1 MRSLKRNFQKNFV
14 RQISKVFIVTTLSIP
29 LLTAATASA
38 APARKARP
46 AAAPRAASP
55 LKQQVNQALALARSG
70 QYEQASNAL
79 FQLARRAEL
88 QAERPQLKYVLGLM
102 LMEMKLNQVAAF
114 QFVDVIR
121 MGNNKYVKLAI
132 QKLSVVAD
140 NLGDD
145 TLLNYA
151 VSKVDLNDFPSQNK
165 DMLYFR
171 IGEIKMKAR
180 DFKNAFELFSKVSS
194 NSRYYNQALF
204 QKGLAQLEMNEV
216 DTALQTFQ
224 TLLGNRDNAPV
235 TDTNRVSAQIAIAR
249 ALYQKQDWDGAI
261 EAYAQVP
268 RDHFL
273 WHDALFESSWAMM
286 RAARFRSVLSN
297 FHSLHSA
304 YYEDF
309 YIPESLL
316 LRAIVYLYI
325 CKYDEMEKVLSLF
338 ESTYGP
344 IRARIGDFIRANN
357 DGMEYFVEIEKGQ
370 KVKRGEKTATLR
382 LPYNV
387 VKNISEQGNVK
398 RSLYYV
404 KRLADEKGRI
414 DANPGYRATPV
425 GQYALKVI
433 NNRQRNAKLSVGD
446 MVKAHL
452 LNMRVELRDLY
463 EQAGFI
469 RYEMINGKK
478 ESLKTKLA
486 GKDLPVEQ
494 IDEKIDRTF
503 YVQNGYEYYPFQG
516 EYWLDEIGNYHYLG
530 KQSCE

>member
-1 MRSLKRNFQKNFV
+1 MRIF
-14 RQISKVFIVTTLSIP
+14 TTLLFISF
-29 LLTAATASA
+29 LGVSFVDTSVASA
-38 APARKARP
+38 APAKKRYTRKASARG
-46 AAAPRAASP
+46 ALAKNSP
-55 LKQQVNQALALARSG
+55 LRQQMNQALALARSG
-70 QYEQASNAL
+70 NYEQASNAL

-88 QAERPQLKYVLGLM
+88 QAERPQLKYVLGVM

-121 MGNNKYVKLAI
+121 MGNSKYVKLAI

-140 NLGDD
+140 TLGDD

-180 DFKNAFELFSKVSS
+180 DFNNAFELFSKVSTG
-194 NSRYYNQALF
+194 SRYYNQAVF
-204 QKGLAQLEMNEV
+204 QKGLAQLESNQV

-224 TLLGNRDNAPV
+224 TLLSTRENAPV
-235 TDTNRVSAQIAIAR
+235 TDTNKVSAQIGIAR
-249 ALYQKQDWDGAI
+249 SLYQKQDWDGAI

-273 WHDALFESSWAMM
+273 WHDALFESSWAML

-297 FHSLHSA
+297 FHSLHSS

-357 DGMEYFVEIEKGQ
+357 DAMEYYLEIERGQ
-370 KVKRGEKTATLR
+370 KVKKGEKALLR

-398 RSLYYV
+398 RSVYYV
-404 KRLADEKGRI
+404 KRLNDEKGRI
-414 DANPGYRATPV
+414 DANPGYKNTPV

-433 NNRQRNAKLSVGD
+433 NNRQKNAKLAVGD

-478 ESLKTKLA
+478 ETLKTKLS
-486 GKDLPVEQ
+486 GKDLPAEQ

>member
-1 MRSLKRNFQKNFV
+1 MRKHIVL
-14 RQISKVFIVTTLSIP
+14 FI
-29 LLTAATASA
+29 TAALVTPSVFA
-38 APARKARP
+38 APARRAAP
-46 AAAPRAASP
+46 AARGRTTSAPVVAAPAVKNSP
-55 LKQQVNQALALARSG
+55 LKQQMVQALALARSG

-79 FQLARRAEL
+79 FQLARRPEL

-121 MGNNKYVKLAI
+121 MGNNKYVKPAI
-132 QKLSVVAD
+132 EKLSIVAD
-140 NLGDD
+140 TLGDD

-151 VSKVDLNDFPSQNK
+151 VSKVDLNDFPPEK
-165 DMLYFR
+165 REMLYFR
-171 IGEIKMKAR
+171 IGEIKMKSREFPKAA
-180 DFKNAFELFSKVSS
+180 DLFSRVGSG
-194 NSRYYNQALF
+194 SRYYNQALF
-204 QKGLAQLEMNEV
+204 NRGLAELEGNQV

-224 TLLGNRDNAPV
+224 TLLTSRDGAPV
-235 TDTNRVSAQIAIAR
+235 TDTNRVAAQIAIAR

-273 WHDALFESSWAMM
+273 WHDALFESSWAML

-297 FHSLHSA
+297 FQSLHSS
-304 YYEDF
+304 YYDDF

-338 ESTYGP
+338 ENTYGP
-344 IRARIGDFIRANN
+344 IRARIGDFIRANS
-357 DGMEYFVEIEKGQ
+357 DAMAYYDEIDKGQ
-370 KVKRGEKTATLR
+370 QIKKSNKNIPTR

-387 VKNISEQGNVK
+387 VKSISEEGNVK
-398 RSLYYV
+398 RALFYV
-404 KRLADEKGRI
+404 KRLNDEKARI
-414 DANPGYRATPV
+414 DANPGYRASPV

-433 NNRQRNAKLSVGD
+433 NNRNRNAKLSVGD
-446 MVKAHL
+446 MAKAHL

-478 ESLKTKLA
+478 ESLKMKLA
-486 GKDLPVEQ
+486 GKDISAEQ
-494 IDEKIDRTF
+494 IDDKIDRTF

>member
-1 MRSLKRNFQKNFV
+1 L
-14 RQISKVFIVTTLSIP
+14 LS
-29 LLTAATASA
+29 
-38 APARKARP
+38 
-46 AAAPRAASP
+46 
-55 LKQQVNQALALARSG
+55 
-70 QYEQASNAL
+70 
-79 FQLARRAEL
+79 
-88 QAERPQLKYVLGLM
+88 
-102 LMEMKLNQVAAF
+102 
-114 QFVDVIR
+114 
-121 MGNNKYVKLAI
+121 
-132 QKLSVVAD
+132 
-140 NLGDD
+140 
-145 TLLNYA
+145 
-151 VSKVDLNDFPSQNK
+151 
-165 DMLYFR
+165 
-171 IGEIKMKAR
+171 
-180 DFKNAFELFSKVSS
+180 
-194 NSRYYNQALF
+194 
-204 QKGLAQLEMNEV
+204 
-216 DTALQTFQ
+216 
-224 TLLGNRDNAPV
+224 NRDNAPV

-249 ALYQKQDWDGAI
+249 SLYQKQDWDGAI

-273 WHDALFESSWAMM
+273 WHDALFESSWAML

-297 FHSLHSA
+297 FHSLHSS

-357 DGMEYFVEIEKGQ
+357 DAMEYYLEIERGQ
-370 KVKRGEKTATLR
+370 KVKKGEKALLR

-398 RSLYYV
+398 RSVYYV
-404 KRLADEKGRI
+404 KRLNDEKARI
-414 DANPGYRATPV
+414 DANPGYRNTPV

-469 RYEMINGKK
+469 RYEMINGQKELLKK
-478 ESLKTKLA
+478 RVA
-486 GKDLPVEQ
+486 GKNIADKQ
-494 IDEKIDRTF
+494 IDENVNREF
-503 YVQNGYEYYPFQG
+503 YIQNGYEYWPFDG

>member
-1 MRSLKRNFQKNFV
+1 MRNLFALFL
-14 RQISKVFIVTTLSIP
+14 ILSVSG
-29 LLTAATASA
+29 TAAVA
-38 APARKARP
+38 APAK
-46 AAAPRAASP
+46 RAASRNASPQRSGAPIVKAPALKNSP
-55 LKQQVNQALALARSG
+55 LKQQMNQALALARGG
-70 QYEQASNAL
+70 QYEQASNSL
-79 FQLARRAEL
+79 FQLARRPEL

-121 MGNNKYVKLAI
+121 IGNSKYVKQAI
-132 QKLSVVAD
+132 EKLSIVAD

-151 VSKVDLNDFPSQNK
+151 VSKVDLNDFPADK
-165 DMLYFR
+165 RDMLYFR

-180 DFKNAFELFSKVSS
+180 EFVKAAELFGKVTSA
-194 NSRYYNQALF
+194 SRYYNQALF
-204 QKGLAQLEMNEV
+204 NRGLSELEAGQV
-216 DTALQTFQ
+216 DVAIQIFQ
-224 TLLGNRDNAPV
+224 TLASARENAPV
-235 TDTNRVSAQIAIAR
+235 TDTNKVAAQIALAR
-249 ALYQKQDWDGAI
+249 ALYQKQEWEASID
-261 EAYAQVP
+261 AYAQVP

-273 WHDALFESSWAMM
+273 WHDSLFESSWAML

-297 FHSLHSA
+297 FHSLHSS

-316 LRAIVYLYI
+316 LRSIVYLYI

-344 IRARIGDFIRANN
+344 IRARIGDFIRANS
-357 DGMEYFVEIEKGQ
+357 DGMEYYSEIDRAMQIK
-370 KVKRGEKTATLR
+370 KSDKNLSIR

-387 VKNISEQGNVK
+387 VKNISEEGNVK
-398 RSLYYV
+398 RSLYYI
-404 KRLADEKGRI
+404 KRLADERNRI
-414 DANPGYRATPV
+414 DANPGYKNSPV
-425 GQYALKVI
+425 GQYAMKVI
-433 NNRQRNAKLSVGD
+433 NNRSKNAKLAVGD
-446 MVKAHL
+446 MAKAHL

-478 ESLKTKLA
+478 ENLKMKLS
-486 GKDLPVEQ
+486 GKDLPAEQ

>member
-1 MRSLKRNFQKNFV
+1 MRKF
-14 RQISKVFIVTTLSIP
+14 
-29 LLTAATASA
+29 LTAFLICSFLVPATFGQQRKK
-38 APARKARP
+38 APARR
-46 AAAPRAASP
+46 AAPVKKYNSGGGVKLAPTAKNSP
-55 LKQQVNQALALARSG
+55 LRQQVNQALALAKNG

-121 MGNNKYVKLAI
+121 MGNNRYVKPAI
-132 QKLSVVAD
+132 EKLSIVAD

-151 VSKVDLNDFPSQNK
+151 VSKVDLNDFPAQNR

-180 DFKNAFELFSKVSS
+180 DFATAGALFAKVSS

-204 QKGLAQLEMNEV
+204 NRGLAELEANQT
-216 DTALQTFQ
+216 DQALQAFQ
-224 TLLGNRDNAPV
+224 TLLASRDGAPV
-235 TDTNRVSAQIAIAR
+235 TDTNRVASQIAVAR
-249 ALYQKQDWDGAI
+249 ALYQKQDWDASI
-261 EAYAQVP
+261 DAYAQVP

-273 WHDALFESSWAMM
+273 WHDALFESSWAML

-297 FHSLHSA
+297 FQSLHSS
-304 YYEDF
+304 YYDDF

-316 LRAIVYLYI
+316 LRSIVYLYI

-338 ESTYGP
+338 ENTYGP
-344 IRARIGDFIRANN
+344 IRAKIGDFIRTNN
-357 DGMEYFVEIEKGQ
+357 DPMEFYTEIEKGQ
-370 KVKRGEKTATLR
+370 QIKKNNKNLTLR

-387 VKNISEQGNVK
+387 VKKISEEGNVK
-398 RSLYYV
+398 RALFYIR
-404 KRLADEKGRI
+404 RLGDEKARI
-414 DANPGYRATPV
+414 DANPGFRSTPV
-425 GQYALKVI
+425 GQYSLKVV
-433 NNRQRNAKLSVGD
+433 NNRGRNARLAVGD
-446 MVKAHL
+446 MAKAHM

-478 ESLKTKLA
+478 ESLKMKLA
-486 GKDLPVEQ
+486 GKDLPAEQ

>member
-1 MRSLKRNFQKNFV
+1 MKKILISFLILGFMAPVISSAQSKKTTKR
-14 RQISKVFIVTTLSIP
+14 R
-29 LLTAATASA
+29 A
-38 APARKARP
+38 APNRGRVARTV
-46 AAAPRAASP
+46 SP
-55 LKQQVNQALALARSG
+55 LKQQMNQALALARSG

-121 MGNNKYVKLAI
+121 MGNNKYVKQAI
-132 QKLSVVAD
+132 EKLSVVAD

-151 VSKVDLNDFPSQNK
+151 VSKVDLNSFPADK
-165 DMLYFR
+165 RDMLYFR
-171 IGEIKMKAR
+171 IGEIRMKAR
-180 DFKNAFELFSKVSS
+180 NFSQASELFSKVSS
-194 NSRYYNQALF
+194 ASRYYNQALF
-204 QKGLAQLEMNEV
+204 SRGLAELEGQQV
-216 DTALQTFQ
+216 DTALQIFQ
-224 TLLGNRDNAPV
+224 TLLSARDGAPV
-235 TDTNRVSAQIAIAR
+235 TDTNRVAAQIAVAR
-249 ALYQKQDWDGAI
+249 SLYQKQDWEGAI
-261 EAYAQVP
+261 EAYMQVP

-273 WHDALFESSWAMM
+273 WHDALFESSWAML

-297 FHSLHSA
+297 FHSLHSS

-316 LRAIVYLYI
+316 LRSIVYLYI
-325 CKYDEMEKVLSLF
+325 CKYDEMEKVLTLF

-344 IRARIGDFIRANN
+344 IRAKIGDFIRANT
-357 DGMEYFVEIEKGQ
+357 DAMEYYAEIERGQ
-370 KVKRGEKTATLR
+370 IHKKTDKKVKLR

-387 VKNISEQGNVK
+387 VKNISEEGNVK
-398 RSLYYV
+398 RSLYYI
-404 KRLADEKGRI
+404 KRLGDEKARI
-414 DANPGYRATPV
+414 DANPGYRSTPV

-433 NNRQRNAKLSVGD
+433 NNRSRNAKLAVGD
-446 MVKAHL
+446 MAKAHM

-478 ESLKTKLA
+478 ESLKMKLA
-486 GKDLPVEQ
+486 GKDLPAEQ

-503 YVQNGYEYYPFQG
+503 YIQNGYEYYPFQG

>member
-1 MRSLKRNFQKNFV
+1 MRKFITLLL
-14 RQISKVFIVTTLSIP
+14 ISGLAPMAF
-29 LLTAATASA
+29 A
-38 APARKARP
+38 APAKKAPPRKAAPAAQARR
-46 AAAPRAASP
+46 AAAPAPKTNP
-55 LKQQVNQALALARSG
+55 LRQQMNQALALARGG

-121 MGNNKYVKLAI
+121 MGNNKYVKQAI
-132 QKLSVVAD
+132 EKLSIVAD
-140 NLGDD
+140 SLGDD

-151 VSKVDLNDFPSQNK
+151 VSKVDLNDFPADK
-165 DMLYFR
+165 RDMLYFR

-180 DFKNAFELFSKVSS
+180 EFPKASELFSKVSS
-194 NSRYYNQALF
+194 SSRYYNQALF
-204 QKGLAQLEMNEV
+204 QRGLAELENGQV
-216 DTALQTFQ
+216 DIALQIFQ
-224 TLLGNRDNAPV
+224 TQLAARENAPV
-235 TDTNRVSAQIAIAR
+235 TDTNRVAAQIAIAR
-249 ALYQKQDWDGAI
+249 ALYQKQDWEGAI
-261 EAYAQVP
+261 DAYAQVP

-273 WHDALFESSWAMM
+273 WHDALFESSWAML

-297 FHSLHSA
+297 FHSLHSS

-316 LRAIVYLYI
+316 LRSIVYLYI
-325 CKYDEMEKVLSLF
+325 CKYDEMEKVLGLF
-338 ESTYGP
+338 ENTYGP
-344 IRARIGDFIRANN
+344 IRARIGDFIRANT
-357 DGMEYFVEIEKGQ
+357 DAMEYYNEIERGQ
-370 KVKRGEKTATLR
+370 QLKRSDKNVGLR

-387 VKNISEQGNVK
+387 VKSISEEGNVK
-398 RSLYYV
+398 RSLFYI
-404 KRLADEKGRI
+404 KRLNDERARI
-414 DANPGYRATPV
+414 DANPGYRGSPV

-433 NNRQRNAKLSVGD
+433 NNRSRNAKLAVGD
-446 MVKAHL
+446 MAKAHM

-478 ESLKTKLA
+478 ENLKMKLA
-486 GKDLPVEQ
+486 GKDVQAEQ
-494 IDEKIDRTF
+494 IDDKIDRTF